1 MNAVTRKI
9 LVSLFLVVV
18 IATVAISQVKI
29 VNERNY
35 TLAAGETVSGMLF
48 LLAQN
53 AELLEGSSVDGSVVM
68 LCCNLIVDG
77 SVDGNVFLLTGNLRV
92 DPHAVIAGDVKVK
105 AGNLSR

>member
-77 SVDGNVFLLTGNLRV
+77 SVDGDVFLLTGNLRV

-105 AGNLSR
+105 AGNVSR

>member
-68 LCCNLIVDG
+68 LCCNLIVNG
-77 SVDGNVFLLTGNLRV
+77 NVDGNVFLMSGNLKIE
-92 DPHAVIAGDVKVK
+92 PHADVDGNIKVMS
-105 AGNLSR
+105 GNLSK